1 MDHLR
6 SIFQKNKNLLVFC
19 CCLFLLLYPFSAA
32 ATGMR
37 PHPIRVGYTDS
48 PGFIEKTAAGTV
60 DGYGVA
66 YLNEISHYTGWRY
79 EYVYATWQ
87 ECLELLAKGELDI
100 LGMAQYTP
108 ERAASYEFASLPSG
122 VEYMVMYVR
131 NDDNEVY
138 YNDYQSFNGLRI
150 GVLKGNFQTEILS
163 DVARKNTF
171 TYQPVLFDSSKA
183 MVEALQN
190 KQIDAVVTGSM
201 PLYKDLRL
209 VARFQPDPIYFITTK
224 GNKAVLQRLN
234 DALMNIHAN
243 TPEFENTTYA
253 TYYEQSSLLTQPLL
267 TKKERDF
274 LAHRG
279 PITIGFLPNDEPLS
293 AFSSETNL
301 PAGILP
307 GIAKELGRLSGA
319 QVILKLLPAGAR
331 LDQSLQKEGFDL
343 IAGITDYEPYRN
355 NISIR
360 LSKPFFQGRVM
371 AVANKNNFIDI
382 TKPQKV
388 ALPFNY
394 IAYKN
399 LILNTYP
406 HFSIINKANTRDC
419 LMAVADGEADI
430 ALQNSHIISYHL
442 QNPRFTDLKILSL
455 FNFPDNLCLAA
466 ANNADG
472 NQLLTIFNKCIDT
485 LNPKTLDNIV
495 MYETVQSP
503 YQPLLS
509 DLAYKYNYL
518 IAALLAVLIILF
530 TAWLYFTL
538 QRQKYLELLEAKN
551 LELETA
557 AKQAL
562 AASEAKSS
570 FLSRMSHEIRTP
582 LNAILGFTRLAL
594 QPEKQSRSTEYLQKI
609 SYSSELLLGIV
620 NDVLDMSAIENQ
632 KLKLDNSPFKLSQVL
647 RELQS
652 LYSIQCRE
660 KNISFIL
667 NSEAFKHDIL
677 LGDSLRLQ
685 QILSNLLSNAVKFTA
700 AGGQITLDITQ
711 HQADSADQTV
721 LTMVVTDT
729 GCGMSEQMLAQVFQP
744 FEQED
749 GSTARKY
756 GGSGLG
762 LSIVKYLVELM
773 GGSISVNSA
782 KGKGSTFTVRLT
794 LPYAEELAEKDSTT
808 AEQNLHGLH
817 LLLAEDN
824 PLNQELCLE
833 LLKSRGI
840 SSDCAV
846 NGKEALEL
854 FTNSAPGTYAL
865 ILMDIQM
872 PVLDGYQTTQAI
884 RSSTHPQAQ
893 TIPIISLSA
902 DAFTEDIRRAYASGM
917 NDHVSKPIV
926 PEELFA
932 AITRVLKTLN

>member
-1 MDHLR
+1 
-6 SIFQKNKNLLVFC
+6 
-19 CCLFLLLYPFSAA
+19 
-32 ATGMR
+32 
-37 PHPIRVGYTDS
+37 
-48 PGFIEKTAAGTV
+48 
-60 DGYGVA
+60 
-66 YLNEISHYTGWRY
+66 
-79 EYVYATWQ
+79 
-87 ECLELLAKGELDI
+87 
-100 LGMAQYTP
+100 
-108 ERAASYEFASLPSG
+108 
-122 VEYMVMYVR
+122 
-131 NDDNEVY
+131 
-138 YNDYQSFNGLRI
+138 
-150 GVLKGNFQTEILS
+150 
-163 DVARKNTF
+163 
-171 TYQPVLFDSSKA
+171 
-183 MVEALQN
+183 
-190 KQIDAVVTGSM
+190 
-201 PLYKDLRL
+201 
-209 VARFQPDPIYFITTK
+209 
-224 GNKAVLQRLN
+224 
-234 DALMNIHAN
+234 
-243 TPEFENTTYA
+243 
-253 TYYEQSSLLTQPLL
+253 
-267 TKKERDF
+267 
-274 LAHRG
+274 
-279 PITIGFLPNDEPLS
+279 
-293 AFSSETNL
+293 
-301 PAGILP
+301 
-307 GIAKELGRLSGA
+307 
-319 QVILKLLPAGAR
+319 
-331 LDQSLQKEGFDL
+331 
-343 IAGITDYEPYRN
+343 
-355 NISIR
+355 
-360 LSKPFFQGRVM
+360 M

-394 IAYKN
+394 VAYKN

-419 LMAVADGEADI
+419 LLAVADGEADI

-700 AGGQITLDITQ
+700 TGGQITLDITQ
-711 HQADSADQTV
+711 QQADSADQTI

-782 KGKGSTFTVRLT
+782 KGKGSTFTVQLT

>member
-1 MDHLR
+1 MR
-6 SIFQKNKNLLVFC
+6 S
-19 CCLFLLLYPFSAA
+19 
-32 ATGMR
+32 
-37 PHPIRVGYTDS
+37 
-48 PGFIEKTAAGTV
+48 
-60 DGYGVA
+60 
-66 YLNEISHYTGWRY
+66 
-79 EYVYATWQ
+79 
-87 ECLELLAKGELDI
+87 
-100 LGMAQYTP
+100 
-108 ERAASYEFASLPSG
+108 
-122 VEYMVMYVR
+122 
-131 NDDNEVY
+131 
-138 YNDYQSFNGLRI
+138 
-150 GVLKGNFQTEILS
+150 
-163 DVARKNTF
+163 
-171 TYQPVLFDSSKA
+171 
-183 MVEALQN
+183 
-190 KQIDAVVTGSM
+190 
-201 PLYKDLRL
+201 
-209 VARFQPDPIYFITTK
+209 
-224 GNKAVLQRLN
+224 
-234 DALMNIHAN
+234 
-243 TPEFENTTYA
+243 
-253 TYYEQSSLLTQPLL
+253 
-267 TKKERDF
+267 
-274 LAHRG
+274 
-279 PITIGFLPNDEPLS
+279 
-293 AFSSETNL
+293 
-301 PAGILP
+301 
-307 GIAKELGRLSGA
+307 
-319 QVILKLLPAGAR
+319 
-331 LDQSLQKEGFDL
+331 
-343 IAGITDYEPYRN
+343 
-355 NISIR
+355 
-360 LSKPFFQGRVM
+360 
-371 AVANKNNFIDI
+371 
-382 TKPQKV
+382 
-388 ALPFNY
+388 
-394 IAYKN
+394 
-399 LILNTYP
+399 
-406 HFSIINKANTRDC
+406 
-419 LMAVADGEADI
+419 
-430 ALQNSHIISYHL
+430 
-442 QNPRFTDLKILSL
+442 
-455 FNFPDNLCLAA
+455 
-466 ANNADG
+466 
-472 NQLLTIFNKCIDT
+472 
-485 LNPKTLDNIV
+485 
-495 MYETVQSP
+495 
-503 YQPLLS
+503 
-509 DLAYKYNYL
+509 
-518 IAALLAVLIILF
+518 
-530 TAWLYFTL
+530 
-538 QRQKYLELLEAKN
+538 
-551 LELETA
+551 
-557 AKQAL
+557 
-562 AASEAKSS
+562 
-570 FLSRMSHEIRTP
+570 RTP
-582 LNAILGFTRLAL
+582 LPQRQQAHWGAFLEAAALFLALCVLGRSAALTLAAVVAAPFPAVQTALWWGQRNLQSETSDPEPEPAAEEQAPPASSAVPEAVQALTGGIEDYLVAL

-782 KGKGSTFTVRLT
+782 KGKGSTFTVQLT

-808 AEQNLHGLH
+808 AEQNLHDLH

-854 FTNSAPGTYAL
+854 FTNSAHGTYAL

-884 RSSTHPQAQ
+884 RSSMHPQAQ

>member
-1 MDHLR
+1 MR
-6 SIFQKNKNLLVFC
+6 QIQNRVSEFEA
-19 CCLFLLLYPFSAA
+19 LFRIISEYAQ
-32 ATGMR
+32 
-37 PHPIRVGYTDS
+37 VGY
-48 PGFIEKTAAGTV
+48 A
-60 DGYGVA
+60 
-66 YLNEISHYTGWRY
+66 N
-79 EYVYATWQ
+79 
-87 ECLELLAKGELDI
+87 
-100 LGMAQYTP
+100 
-108 ERAASYEFASLPSG
+108 
-122 VEYMVMYVR
+122 
-131 NDDNEVY
+131 
-138 YNDYQSFNGLRI
+138 YN
-150 GVLKGNFQTEILS
+150 
-163 DVARKNTF
+163 
-171 TYQPVLFDSSKA
+171 
-183 MVEALQN
+183 
-190 KQIDAVVTGSM
+190 
-201 PLYKDLRL
+201 LY
-209 VARFQPDPIYFITTK
+209 
-224 GNKAVLQRLN
+224 N
-234 DALMNIHAN
+234 
-243 TPEFENTTYA
+243 
-253 TYYEQSSLLTQPLL
+253 
-267 TKKERDF
+267 
-274 LAHRG
+274 
-279 PITIGFLPNDEPLS
+279 
-293 AFSSETNL
+293 
-301 PAGILP
+301 
-307 GIAKELGRLSGA
+307 
-319 QVILKLLPAGAR
+319 
-331 LDQSLQKEGFDL
+331 KEGYAQNVWL
-343 IAGITDYEPYRN
+343 RN
-355 NISIR
+355 
-360 LSKPFFQGRVM
+360 
-371 AVANKNNFIDI
+371 
-382 TKPQKV
+382 
-388 ALPFNY
+388 Y
-394 IAYKN
+394 
-399 LILNTYP
+399 
-406 HFSIINKANTRDC
+406 
-419 LMAVADGEADI
+419 GEADSAQI
-430 ALQNSHIISYHL
+430 GDVIGKYRHIH
-442 QNPRFTDLKILSL
+442 PEDRKILL
-455 FNFPDNLCLAA
+455 DLLARFSA
-466 ANNADG
+466 G
-472 NQLLTIFNKCIDT
+472 
-485 LNPKTLDNIV
+485 
-495 MYETVQSP
+495 EVQSATAICRVLHDDGRKTWIKTHLICRDYRP
-503 YQPLLS
+503 GEQIIDMLGI
-509 DLAYKYNYL
+509 NYDITALKQTEQEL
-518 IAALLAVLIILF
+518 IAAKERAEESNKLKSAFLA
-530 TAWLYFTL
+530 
-538 QRQKYLELLEAKN
+538 N
-551 LELETA
+551 
-557 AKQAL
+557 
-562 AASEAKSS
+562 
-570 FLSRMSHEIRTP
+570 MSHEIRTP

-700 AGGQITLDITQ
+700 TGGQITLDITQ
-711 HQADSADQTV
+711 QQADSADQTV

-782 KGKGSTFTVRLT
+782 KGKGSTFTVQLT
-794 LPYAEELAEKDSTT
+794 LPYAEELAEKDGTT

>member
-1 MDHLR
+1 
-6 SIFQKNKNLLVFC
+6 
-19 CCLFLLLYPFSAA
+19 
-32 ATGMR
+32 
-37 PHPIRVGYTDS
+37 
-48 PGFIEKTAAGTV
+48 
-60 DGYGVA
+60 
-66 YLNEISHYTGWRY
+66 
-79 EYVYATWQ
+79 
-87 ECLELLAKGELDI
+87 
-100 LGMAQYTP
+100 
-108 ERAASYEFASLPSG
+108 
-122 VEYMVMYVR
+122 
-131 NDDNEVY
+131 
-138 YNDYQSFNGLRI
+138 
-150 GVLKGNFQTEILS
+150 
-163 DVARKNTF
+163 
-171 TYQPVLFDSSKA
+171 
-183 MVEALQN
+183 
-190 KQIDAVVTGSM
+190 
-201 PLYKDLRL
+201 
-209 VARFQPDPIYFITTK
+209 
-224 GNKAVLQRLN
+224 
-234 DALMNIHAN
+234 
-243 TPEFENTTYA
+243 
-253 TYYEQSSLLTQPLL
+253 
-267 TKKERDF
+267 
-274 LAHRG
+274 
-279 PITIGFLPNDEPLS
+279 
-293 AFSSETNL
+293 
-301 PAGILP
+301 
-307 GIAKELGRLSGA
+307 
-319 QVILKLLPAGAR
+319 
-331 LDQSLQKEGFDL
+331 
-343 IAGITDYEPYRN
+343 
-355 NISIR
+355 
-360 LSKPFFQGRVM
+360 M

-406 HFSIINKANTRDC
+406 HFSIINKVNTRDC
-419 LMAVADGEADI
+419 LLAVADGEADL

-466 ANNADG
+466 ANDADG

-518 IAALLAVLIILF
+518 IAALMVVLIVLF
-530 TAWLYFTL
+530 AAWLYFTL

-551 LELETA
+551 MELETA

-594 QPEKQSRSTEYLQKI
+594 QPDKQNLRNEYLQKI

-652 LYSIQCRE
+652 LYSVQCRE
-660 KNISFIL
+660 KNIRFSL
-667 NSEAFKHDIL
+667 NREAFKHDIL

-700 AGGQITLDITQ
+700 ADGQITLDVTQ
-711 HQADSADQTV
+711 RQADSAAQTV

-782 KGKGSTFTVRLT
+782 KGQGSTFTVQLT
-794 LPYAEELAEKDSTT
+794 LPYAEEFAEKDSIT

-854 FTNSAPGTYAL
+854 FTNSDPGTYAL

-932 AITRVLKTLN
+932 AITRVLKKPD

>member
-1 MDHLR
+1 
-6 SIFQKNKNLLVFC
+6 
-19 CCLFLLLYPFSAA
+19 
-32 ATGMR
+32 
-37 PHPIRVGYTDS
+37 
-48 PGFIEKTAAGTV
+48 
-60 DGYGVA
+60 
-66 YLNEISHYTGWRY
+66 
-79 EYVYATWQ
+79 
-87 ECLELLAKGELDI
+87 
-100 LGMAQYTP
+100 
-108 ERAASYEFASLPSG
+108 
-122 VEYMVMYVR
+122 
-131 NDDNEVY
+131 
-138 YNDYQSFNGLRI
+138 
-150 GVLKGNFQTEILS
+150 
-163 DVARKNTF
+163 
-171 TYQPVLFDSSKA
+171 
-183 MVEALQN
+183 
-190 KQIDAVVTGSM
+190 
-201 PLYKDLRL
+201 
-209 VARFQPDPIYFITTK
+209 
-224 GNKAVLQRLN
+224 
-234 DALMNIHAN
+234 
-243 TPEFENTTYA
+243 
-253 TYYEQSSLLTQPLL
+253 
-267 TKKERDF
+267 
-274 LAHRG
+274 
-279 PITIGFLPNDEPLS
+279 
-293 AFSSETNL
+293 
-301 PAGILP
+301 
-307 GIAKELGRLSGA
+307 
-319 QVILKLLPAGAR
+319 
-331 LDQSLQKEGFDL
+331 
-343 IAGITDYEPYRN
+343 
-355 NISIR
+355 
-360 LSKPFFQGRVM
+360 
-371 AVANKNNFIDI
+371 
-382 TKPQKV
+382 
-388 ALPFNY
+388 
-394 IAYKN
+394 
-399 LILNTYP
+399 
-406 HFSIINKANTRDC
+406 
-419 LMAVADGEADI
+419 
-430 ALQNSHIISYHL
+430 
-442 QNPRFTDLKILSL
+442 
-455 FNFPDNLCLAA
+455 
-466 ANNADG
+466 
-472 NQLLTIFNKCIDT
+472 
-485 LNPKTLDNIV
+485 

-503 YQPLLS
+503 YRPSLS
-509 DLAYKYNYL
+509 DLAYKYDYL
-518 IAALLAVLIILF
+518 IAALLVMLVI
-530 TAWLYFTL
+530 WLYFTL

-647 RELQS
+647 RELQG

-660 KNISFIL
+660 KNISFSL

-782 KGKGSTFTVRLT
+782 KGKGSTFTVQLT

-817 LLLAEDN
+817 LLLTEDN

-884 RSSTHPQAQ
+884 RSSMHPQAQ

>member
-1 MDHLR
+1 M
-6 SIFQKNKNLLVFC
+6 
-19 CCLFLLLYPFSAA
+19 
-32 ATGMR
+32 
-37 PHPIRVGYTDS
+37 
-48 PGFIEKTAAGTV
+48 
-60 DGYGVA
+60 
-66 YLNEISHYTGWRY
+66 
-79 EYVYATWQ
+79 
-87 ECLELLAKGELDI
+87 
-100 LGMAQYTP
+100 
-108 ERAASYEFASLPSG
+108 
-122 VEYMVMYVR
+122 
-131 NDDNEVY
+131 
-138 YNDYQSFNGLRI
+138 
-150 GVLKGNFQTEILS
+150 
-163 DVARKNTF
+163 
-171 TYQPVLFDSSKA
+171 
-183 MVEALQN
+183 
-190 KQIDAVVTGSM
+190 
-201 PLYKDLRL
+201 
-209 VARFQPDPIYFITTK
+209 
-224 GNKAVLQRLN
+224 
-234 DALMNIHAN
+234 
-243 TPEFENTTYA
+243 
-253 TYYEQSSLLTQPLL
+253 
-267 TKKERDF
+267 
-274 LAHRG
+274 
-279 PITIGFLPNDEPLS
+279 
-293 AFSSETNL
+293 
-301 PAGILP
+301 
-307 GIAKELGRLSGA
+307 
-319 QVILKLLPAGAR
+319 
-331 LDQSLQKEGFDL
+331 
-343 IAGITDYEPYRN
+343 
-355 NISIR
+355 
-360 LSKPFFQGRVM
+360 
-371 AVANKNNFIDI
+371 
-382 TKPQKV
+382 
-388 ALPFNY
+388 
-394 IAYKN
+394 
-399 LILNTYP
+399 
-406 HFSIINKANTRDC
+406 
-419 LMAVADGEADI
+419 
-430 ALQNSHIISYHL
+430 
-442 QNPRFTDLKILSL
+442 SL

-466 ANNADG
+466 ANDADG
-472 NQLLTIFNKCIDT
+472 NQLLTIFNKCIDN

-518 IAALLAVLIILF
+518 IAALMVVLIVLF
-530 TAWLYFTL
+530 AAWLYFTL

-551 LELETA
+551 MELETA

-594 QPEKQSRSTEYLQKI
+594 QPDKQNLRNEYLQKI

-652 LYSIQCRE
+652 LYSVQCRE
-660 KNISFIL
+660 KNIRFSL
-667 NSEAFKHDIL
+667 NREAFKHDIL

-700 AGGQITLDITQ
+700 ADGQITLDVTQ
-711 HQADSADQTV
+711 RQADSAAQTV

-782 KGKGSTFTVRLT
+782 KGKGSTFTVQLT
-794 LPYAEELAEKDSTT
+794 LPYAEEFAEKDSIT

-817 LLLAEDN
+817 LLLTEDN

-854 FTNSAPGTYAL
+854 FTNSDPGTYAL

-932 AITRVLKTLN
+932 AITRVLKKPD

>member
-1 MDHLR
+1 
-6 SIFQKNKNLLVFC
+6 
-19 CCLFLLLYPFSAA
+19 
-32 ATGMR
+32 
-37 PHPIRVGYTDS
+37 
-48 PGFIEKTAAGTV
+48 
-60 DGYGVA
+60 
-66 YLNEISHYTGWRY
+66 
-79 EYVYATWQ
+79 
-87 ECLELLAKGELDI
+87 
-100 LGMAQYTP
+100 
-108 ERAASYEFASLPSG
+108 
-122 VEYMVMYVR
+122 
-131 NDDNEVY
+131 
-138 YNDYQSFNGLRI
+138 
-150 GVLKGNFQTEILS
+150 
-163 DVARKNTF
+163 
-171 TYQPVLFDSSKA
+171 
-183 MVEALQN
+183 
-190 KQIDAVVTGSM
+190 
-201 PLYKDLRL
+201 
-209 VARFQPDPIYFITTK
+209 
-224 GNKAVLQRLN
+224 
-234 DALMNIHAN
+234 
-243 TPEFENTTYA
+243 
-253 TYYEQSSLLTQPLL
+253 
-267 TKKERDF
+267 
-274 LAHRG
+274 
-279 PITIGFLPNDEPLS
+279 
-293 AFSSETNL
+293 
-301 PAGILP
+301 
-307 GIAKELGRLSGA
+307 
-319 QVILKLLPAGAR
+319 
-331 LDQSLQKEGFDL
+331 
-343 IAGITDYEPYRN
+343 
-355 NISIR
+355 
-360 LSKPFFQGRVM
+360 M

-406 HFSIINKANTRDC
+406 HFSIINKVNTRDC
-419 LMAVADGEADI
+419 LLAVADGEADL

-466 ANNADG
+466 ANDADG

-518 IAALLAVLIILF
+518 IAALMVVLIVLF
-530 TAWLYFTL
+530 AAWLYFTL

-551 LELETA
+551 MELETA

-594 QPEKQSRSTEYLQKI
+594 QPDKQNLRNEYLQKI

-652 LYSIQCRE
+652 LYSVQCRE
-660 KNISFIL
+660 KNIRFSL
-667 NSEAFKHDIL
+667 NREAFKHDIL

-700 AGGQITLDITQ
+700 AGGQITLHITQ
-711 HQADSADQTV
+711 QQADSAAQTV

-782 KGKGSTFTVRLT
+782 KGKGSTFTVQLT

-808 AEQNLHGLH
+808 AEQNLHDLH

-932 AITRVLKTLN
+932 AITRVLKKPD